1 MIYKFIILNEG
12 KKKKIVDLNK
22 KIKIIHKN
30 KNLNKKIKIIHNLN
44 FHNLNFLF
52 KLYKKIYNFGKD

>member
-22 KIKIIHKN
+22 KIKIIHNLKKIINLN
-30 KNLNKKIKIIHNLN
+30 KNLILI
-44 FHNLNFLF
+44 
-52 KLYKKIYNFGKD
+52 